1 MTTVFVA
8 NLKIDVLSHN
18 LTVSLL
24 SFVLVRARFFTEKSA
39 RDLSTHQV
47 GDGEA
52 FRPNKKG
59 GKFQMEN
66 AVLHKYKICLLNK
79 WFLSKKINE

>member
-52 FRPNKKG
+52 FRPAKKG
-59 GKFQMEN
+59 GKFQKDN
-66 AVLHKYKICLLNK
+66 AVLYQFEIY
-79 WFLSKKINE
+79 FRRKKIN